1 MHGKKC
7 VMKKKKVMW
16 DDCHIHVNLELTS
29 FIPFHGT
36 MVDLFEKIGV
46 ATKEME
52 EIQLFHMKSNEATP
66 GYTISKANDYKS
78 SCLQMYET
86 LTHLFLNKLP
96 SQEYNTF
103 ASKLIECFYKFEH
116 IASFNLTLKRL
127 ASLLHS
133 RPENTLELENGLLEN
148 IRNVLHGRIEFY
160 CFLIKWCLVFLEILN
175 HYKLISQVV

>member
-1 MHGKKC
+1 MF
-7 VMKKKKVMW
+7 V
-16 DDCHIHVNLELTS
+16 DIHVNLELTS

-66 GYTISKANDYKS
+66 GYTISKANDYKT
-78 SCLQMYET
+78 CLKMCET

-103 ASKLIECFYKFEH
+103 ASKLIECFTNLNILLH
-116 IASFNLTLKRL
+116 LTL
-127 ASLLHS
+127 H
-133 RPENTLELENGLLEN
+133 
-148 IRNVLHGRIEFY
+148 
-160 CFLIKWCLVFLEILN
+160 
-175 HYKLISQVV
+175 